1 MHLIEESRR
10 KWQFLSR
17 PGKGTTDELAK
28 AFDKRV
34 CTEVTSWKMNKWKKV
49 MLGHTRSYYMKEEK
63 VHVRMD
69 LAIIFCLSNI

>member
-10 KWQFLSR
+10 KWQFLTR

-34 CTEVTSWKMNKWKKV
+34 CTEVTSWKMNKWKK
-49 MLGHTRSYYMKEEK
+49 
-63 VHVRMD
+63 
-69 LAIIFCLSNI
+69 